1 MLRILES
8 GNSLPYSFPVAPD
21 AIFQPGTAMSLTV
34 IGSQIFSTPSNGMSF
49 IGVADDVKTNAFS
62 AISWDEQIV
71 VGPISPTIL
80 TTNGNGQLITTV
92 DIKAELENPNVD
104 ENYFV
109 SEPVRVALI
118 PRNGVIVFPA
128 GTLLNLDL
136 AGSGTPDSIK
146 TIVRYPYQIPNV
158 VGDDST
164 AGSQRVTVWFQRM
177 ICEVDTFEVNQ
188 QYNLMGNLYIS
199 EHGLFTTRQV
209 YPNSPII
216 AICTA
221 PPSGINRSLQLMIL

>member
-109 SEPVRVALI
+109 SELVRTVFFLIEVVPVCFTKLDVARVLVLI
-118 PRNGVIVFPA
+118 LSQKKIMKKIYV
-128 GTLLNLDL
+128 
-136 AGSGTPDSIK
+136 TPYFS
-146 TIVRYPYQIPNV
+146 
-158 VGDDST
+158 
-164 AGSQRVTVWFQRM
+164 
-177 ICEVDTFEVNQ
+177 
-188 QYNLMGNLYIS
+188 
-199 EHGLFTTRQV
+199 
-209 YPNSPII
+209 
-216 AICTA
+216 
-221 PPSGINRSLQLMIL
+221 